1 MAAGSE
7 LKQQMRSVQAISKIT
22 KAMEL
27 VSTAKLKK
35 LSRTISHSQ
44 VYFQE
49 VYDILQDVIN
59 AVEQTIYNWNE
70 TSATAR
76 SCFIVITSNLGLC
89 GGYNLNIT
97 KILAKE
103 LQKDD
108 YLIVFGQ
115 KGLNFCEH
123 QKLTVAEAY
132 SDFNHDATYD
142 NVQRISNE
150 ILAKF
155 QQRSFQKIN
164 LIYTKFHNNVTFEPT
179 LLTLLPIKK
188 QVATNLRLKSE
199 TEFEPNA
206 STVLSLA
213 LPLYLSAIIYSALL
227 ESQLSEYASRR
238 NAMENATKNANEM
251 IEKLS
256 LAYNR
261 KRQASITQEILEIIA
276 GANAQQ

>member
-7 LKQQMRSVQAISKIT
+7 LKKQMLAIRNISKIT

-27 VSTAKLKK
+27 VATAKLKK
-35 LSRTISHSQ
+35 LTRNISASQ

-49 VYDILQDVIN
+49 VYAILQDIIN
-59 AVEQTIYNWNE
+59 AVEHSIYNWSEANDR
-70 TSATAR
+70 AR

-97 KILAKE
+97 KILDQHYK
-103 LQKDD
+103 QGD

-115 KGLNFCEH
+115 KGDNFCKN
-123 QKLTVAEAY
+123 QKHHVDELYV
-132 SDFNHDATYD
+132 DFNNESSYQF
-142 NVQRISNE
+142 VQKISNE
-150 ILAKF
+150 ILAQYQTKVF
-155 QQRSFQKIN
+155 ANIH
-164 LIYTKFHNNVTFEPT
+164 LIYTKFINNVTFEPA

-188 QVATNLRLKSE
+188 QTDVDVMSKSE

-206 STVLSLA
+206 TTVLKFA
-213 LPLYLSAIIYSALL
+213 LPLYVSAIIYSSLL
-227 ESQLSEYASRR
+227 ESQLAEFASRR
-238 NAMENATKNANEM
+238 NAMENATKNASEM
-251 IEKLS
+251 IEKLN